1 MLYDLHGL
9 ETTDDEMA
17 KALEEIRVK
26 ISGED
31 DIEIDCKGVESAK
44 QAARNVIEKWNPVSI
59 KDDVE
64 YGGRVCACCVRK
76 TKKYLYITTHVRGKN
91 GEVEPEDAPPC
102 PVGYKLAGIW
112 HTHGKASSKDP
123 YETFAPADIMKIHKL
138 GVPGYLG
145 TPSGAIYTL
154 DPNKT
159 TTPPELNNPGT
170 PKTAIV

>member
-1 MLYDLHGL
+1 M
-9 ETTDDEMA
+9 
-17 KALEEIRVK
+17 
-26 ISGED
+26 
-31 DIEIDCKGVESAK
+31 
-44 QAARNVIEKWNPVSI
+44 
-59 KDDVE
+59 
-64 YGGRVCACCVRK
+64 RK
-76 TKKYLYITTHVRGKN
+76 TKKYLYITTHVQGKN

-102 PVGYKLAGIW
+102 PFGYRLAGIW
-112 HTHGKASSKDP
+112 HTHGKASSTDP
-123 YETFAPADIMKIHKL
+123 HETFAPADIIKINKL